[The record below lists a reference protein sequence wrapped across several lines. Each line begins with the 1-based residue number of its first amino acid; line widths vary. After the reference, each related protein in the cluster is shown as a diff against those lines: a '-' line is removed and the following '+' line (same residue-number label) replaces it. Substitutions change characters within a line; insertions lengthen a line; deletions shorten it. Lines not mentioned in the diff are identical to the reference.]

1 MFCVYEERVAC
12 CSCSPYQFPIS
23 FKIRSFS
30 ISVYLYFPL
39 NDVKEGQKRIS
50 ALVIQQYDLEN
61 MGKKLG
67 SFCFVFSS
75 KNKTNK
81 ILSCCPRWAV
91 RQLRQQ
97 RRIFTSFIVLLSSD
111 NLGSISKI
119 TVSFYQQLIL
129 SPSFIQE
136 MKTMSSK
143 LSFQKTGN

>member
-12 CSCSPYQFPIS
+12 YSCSQEKEFLCLSLPLLPS
-23 FKIRSFS
+23 
-30 ISVYLYFPL
+30 L

-67 SFCFVFSS
+67 SFCFVFSP

-91 RQLRQQ
+91 YQLRQQ

-136 MKTMSSK
+136 IKTMSSK